1 MRTFIDVVAALLS
14 WDGSVMSALLAELFF
29 RLVVGAQFLAVVAA
43 HRLNQDGS
51 ASSAGE

>member
-1 MRTFIDVVAALLS
+1 MRAFIDAVAALPS
-14 WDGSVMSALLAELFF
+14 WDGSAMSALLAELFF
-29 RLVVGAQFLAVVAA
+29 SLVVGAQFLAVVAA